1 MDAKLFLILVYT
13 YICGTY
19 NNRLDLL
26 PTFKGNV
33 ADAIDMHKI
42 PKKPVLPHN
51 LKDYG
56 IIGENVQPNT
66 ESKDKGIQSF
76 LLYNGYTFICR
87 YILH

>member
-1 MDAKLFLILVYT
+1 M
-13 YICGTY
+13 
-19 NNRLDLL
+19 
-26 PTFKGNV
+26 

-76 LLYNGYTFICR
+76 LLYNGYTFNM
-87 YILH
+87 